1 MTYKPHNYPKTRHGT
16 PLPPPLGKGLPGDKP
31 LLDDRALERIEKSG
45 IFIFLI
51 IITGLE
57 LLIWAWVAWA
67 ITGNLDL
74 RADNS
79 FSDFIWMSGIAI
91 FAVKFSK
98 AISRHNR

>member
-16 PLPPPLGKGLPGDKP
+16 PLPPPLGKVKPGKA
-31 LLDDRALERIEKSG
+31 LLDEAALDRIEKSG

-57 LLIWAWVAWA
+57 LLAWAWVSWV
-67 ITGNLDL
+67 ITGHLDL

>member
-16 PLPPPLGKGLPGDKP
+16 PLPPPLGKGLPVKMFDEAT
-31 LLDDRALERIEKSG
+31 LDRIEKSG

-57 LLIWAWVAWA
+57 LLVWSWVSWV
-67 ITGNLDL
+67 ITGHLDL

>member
-67 ITGNLDL
+67 ITGNLDV
-74 RADNS
+74 RGDNS

>member
-1 MTYKPHNYPKTRHGT
+1 MF
-16 PLPPPLGKGLPGDKP
+16 DEAA
-31 LLDDRALERIEKSG
+31 LDRIEKSG

-57 LLIWAWVAWA
+57 LLVWSWVSWV
-67 ITGNLDL
+67 ITGHLDL

>member
-57 LLIWAWVAWA
+57 LLVWAWVAWA
-67 ITGNLDL
+67 ITGNLDA
-74 RADNS
+74 RRDNS

-98 AISRHNR
+98 AISRRNH